1 MEQPLMP
8 RESGQ
13 YVVERSRDVFVD
25 EEGVKKV
32 AEMLYTLRDSEAFS
46 PSTWKLMNHLA
57 PSCDTDDAINWV
69 FVTDTM
75 NFSFWPDREDQ
86 QCEVNH
92 RGTTYRGYMSL
103 CAAVTRAMD
112 EGVPITN
119 PAYFSQMSEA
129 DLAHV
134 LRSDNDTPMPMLK
147 ERHQALTEAGR
158 VLMKHGGSFR
168 CFISHGEN
176 DAEKMVRYIVDSI
189 PSYRDEATFQG
200 KRICFYKRAQIL
212 VADFWGIMEA
222 RGEGNIRNLDY
233 LTMFADY
240 RVPQALV
247 YLGALRYSDA
257 LMEAL
262 KKGMSGL
269 CCTYHSRHLHSG
281 SIMASTLISV
291 PTTASRF
298 ALLQVDSDSDT
309 DSDTGKAK
317 SPRETGKSTRAGK
330 SAGAKNNQNTD
341 KKKDKKKRKKEQQ
354 QSETNELRNL
364 AFKKLPQ
371 KSSAPPSTLT
381 LQGLANDLFN
391 SSDRTSA
398 PQESWQE
405 WKQRDERLTS
415 ELYEADL
422 EKALMLSKLE
432 FEQQKKDA
440 VSAETASPKAKGGGK
455 KEKKKNQ
462 QGKDKRITVSLKD
475 FQQDGNMDPPNK
487 RPEREEPKSG
497 NTTAHEKRFFNQLE
511 DDVNRIV
518 QRDKRREQ
526 YSCSAGQEVNTSS
539 EQEQV
544 RDKDVRTEQL
554 KFELEKK
561 DQEIEKLKKTI
572 SQWEKRYK
580 EVKARNAQLLKMLQQ
595 GEMKD
600 KAEIL
605 QQVEELLNIKE
616 ELTKQVTLLHTSLE
630 QERSKVKGLQSEQPK
645 HQTNRKG
652 KKGSDGDL

>member
-1 MEQPLMP
+1 
-8 RESGQ
+8 
-13 YVVERSRDVFVD
+13 
-25 EEGVKKV
+25 
-32 AEMLYTLRDSEAFS
+32 
-46 PSTWKLMNHLA
+46 
-57 PSCDTDDAINWV
+57 
-69 FVTDTM
+69 
-75 NFSFWPDREDQ
+75 
-86 QCEVNH
+86 
-92 RGTTYRGYMSL
+92 
-103 CAAVTRAMD
+103 
-112 EGVPITN
+112 
-119 PAYFSQMSEA
+119 
-129 DLAHV
+129 
-134 LRSDNDTPMPMLK
+134 
-147 ERHQALTEAGR
+147 
-158 VLMKHGGSFR
+158 
-168 CFISHGEN
+168 
-176 DAEKMVRYIVDSI
+176 
-189 PSYRDEATFQG
+189 
-200 KRICFYKRAQIL
+200 
-212 VADFWGIMEA
+212 
-222 RGEGNIRNLDY
+222 
-233 LTMFADY
+233 
-240 RVPQALV
+240 
-247 YLGALRYSDA
+247 
-257 LMEAL
+257 
-262 KKGMSGL
+262 
-269 CCTYHSRHLHSG
+269 
-281 SIMASTLISV
+281 MASTLISV

-298 ALLQVDSDSDT
+298 ALLQVDSDSDS

-317 SPRETGKSTRAGK
+317 SSRETGKSSRSGK
-330 SAGAKNNQNTD
+330 SAGGKNNQNTD

-371 KSSAPPSTLT
+371 KSSAPPSNLT
-381 LQGLANDLFN
+381 LQGLASELLHSTDG
-391 SSDRTSA
+391 TSA

-440 VSAETASPKAKGGGK
+440 VSTENASPKAKGGGGK

-475 FQQDGNMDPPNK
+475 FQQEGNMDPPSK
-487 RPEREEPKSG
+487 RSEREEPKPANPSV
-497 NTTAHEKRFFNQLE
+497 HEKRFFNQLE

-526 YSCSAGQEVNTSS
+526 YSCSAGQELNTSS
-539 EQEQV
+539 EQEQ
-544 RDKDVRTEQL
+544 DVRTEQL
-554 KFELEKK
+554 KFQLEKK

-572 SQWEKRYK
+572 SQWEERYK

-616 ELTKQVTLLHTSLE
+616 ELTKQVTLLHVSLE

-652 KKGSDGDL
+652 KKGPEGDL